1 MPLKIFLSST
11 LRRHVPGYDPVKGL
25 ELTINE
31 ASTVAEVCLQMNIP
45 TEKIKMVM
53 VNGKHQ
59 NIDHVLQGEERIG
72 LFPPVGGG

>member
-1 MPLKIFLSST
+1 
-11 LRRHVPGYDPVKGL
+11 
-25 ELTINE
+25 
-31 ASTVAEVCLQMNIP
+31 MNIP

-59 NIDHVLQGEERIG
+59 NIDHVLHGEERIG

>member
-25 ELTINE
+25 ELAINE

-59 NIDHVLQGEERIG
+59 NIDHVLHGEERIG